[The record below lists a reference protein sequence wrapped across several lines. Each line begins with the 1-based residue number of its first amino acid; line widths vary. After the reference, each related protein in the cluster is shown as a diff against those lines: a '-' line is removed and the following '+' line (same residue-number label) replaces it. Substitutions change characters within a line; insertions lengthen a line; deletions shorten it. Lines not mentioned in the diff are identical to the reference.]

1 MRVLLLLT
9 FFYFNN
15 FALYLNYFSLIMRFF
30 KRLTIAIIIYMC
42 SVFAWAEDIDNS
54 AAGFFVAMPDDEIE
68 YLNMSI
74 KNEMVE
80 LYKIGNSSKARNLF
94 SGESWISYMD
104 STRIDVTLAAEKC
117 FMTIKVYEQKRGKRV
132 YAVAKTMYTPIAD
145 SDICFYNEKMERLNA
160 DKIFVR
166 PEFKDFFL
174 KTNNKDLHEVMDKIS
189 MMFLKFDVSQDGDLM
204 VSLNDM
210 WLDVLDREVSNMLL
224 QMKKEK
230 PLCYGW
236 DGKRFK
242 EVEN

>member
-1 MRVLLLLT
+1 
-9 FFYFNN
+9 
-15 FALYLNYFSLIMRFF
+15 MRFF
-30 KRLTIAIIIYMC
+30 KRLTIALITYMC
-42 SVFAWAEDIDNS
+42 SVLVWAEDIDNS
-54 AAGFFVAMPDDEIE
+54 AAGFFIAMPDEEIE

-117 FMTIKVYEQKRGKRV
+117 FMTIKAYEQKRGKRV
-132 YAVAKTMYTPIAD
+132 FAITKTMYTPIAD

-160 DKIFVR
+160 DKIFTL
-166 PEFKDFFL
+166 PKFKDFFS
-174 KTNNKDLHEVMDKIS
+174 KTKNKDLREVMDKIS
-189 MMFLKFDVSQDGDLM
+189 MMFLKIDISQNGDLK

-210 WLDVLDREVSNMLL
+210 WLDVLDRDVSNKLL
-224 QMKKEK
+224 QLKKRK
-230 PLCYGW
+230 PLCYSW